1 MLHIPVIFFS
11 KNLHNLLKIC
21 EYKEKSRNRNR
32 SKVNLIHVLVN
43 DSYLKVS
50 LKSVKELK
58 HQFLFYLIDFY
69 ESIFNTMCTF
79 HKDTPKITH
88 TPYNCKILIPAHK

>member
-11 KNLHNLLKIC
+11 KNLQNLLKIC

-50 LKSVKELK
+50 LKSVEELK

-69 ESIFNTMCTF
+69 ESILNTMCTF
-79 HKDTPKITH
+79 YKDTPKITH
-88 TPYNCKILIPAHK
+88 TPYICKILIPAHK